1 MANINI
7 DYTTTNLFRDLLS
20 TASQIVNKDLDRK
33 AKLKANAM
41 IMAKGEY
48 DASLRELNNL
58 SDEFRKVQT
67 SYGILFDKVPEIEST
82 DSSKIVKN
90 NLLQWYTDS
99 AVQINNKIQGLRSQM
114 GTMYGDIG
122 DITRVKAG
130 LSKSISPEMG
140 DPKIYDEADFQA
152 ERVAKIFGV
161 SKEKVESFYAKQPE
175 TVPTVISSLNKLAM
189 EAKVEGLKKKG
200 VSDKEARKQAV
211 DIVSA
216 RVSKSKY
223 TKRVVDVTSDED
235 LSPSKQREGVRNIG
249 EQYGLAARHIIAPEF
264 EPLPSDDKKT
274 REAKEARQVQELS
287 HLFQT
292 LSSFGKESYHAKDI
306 VALSRFVNKLESEM
320 MKPAIDIEKDAQG
333 KEVKKPREKTPA
345 EIKWFKNYVNR
356 LFNIDLDAA
365 GTFMLPGATLIKG
378 EKKEVDVDIRDYEH
392 VPVFDM
398 IATSVR
404 LSGLKKWEYFADNS
418 EQIYEVYQSKYPDK
432 NHNELLNEMNKDF
445 GRL

>member
-1 MANINI
+1 MALKRPEI
-7 DYTTTNLFRDLLS
+7 DYSASTALRDLISLG
-20 TASQIVNKDLDRK
+20 AHYVDKDLDRK

-161 SKEKVESFYAKQPE
+161 SKEKVESFYRKQPE
-175 TVPTVISSLNKLAM
+175 TVPTAISALNKLAM

-200 VSDKEARKQAV
+200 KSDKEAREEAI

-223 TKRVVDVTSDED
+223 IKRVVDVTSDED

-249 EQYGLAARHIIAPEF
+249 EQYGLAARHIIASEF

-274 REAKEARQVQELS
+274 REAKEARQAQELS

-306 VALSRFVNKLESEM
+306 VALGRFVNKLESEM
-320 MKPAIDIEKDAQG
+320 MKPVIDIDAQG
-333 KEVKKPREKTPA
+333 KEKPRKKTPA
-345 EIKWFKNYVNR
+345 EIDWFKRYVNR
-356 LFNIDLDAA
+356 LFNIDLNAA

-378 EKKEVDVDIRDYEH
+378 EKKEVDVDIRDYESI
-392 VPVFDM
+392 PAFDM

-404 LSGLKKWEYFADNS
+404 LSGLKKWEYYAANRK
-418 EQIYEVYQSKYPDK
+418 EIYKVYQIKNPSK
-432 NHNELLNEMNKDF
+432 NHNELLNEIDKDF
-445 GRL
+445 SKI

>member
-99 AVQINNKIQGLRSQM
+99 AVQINNKIQGLRSQL
-114 GTMYGDIG
+114 GTMYEDIG

-130 LSKSISPEMG
+130 LSKSISPAMG

-175 TVPTVISSLNKLAM
+175 TVPTAISALNKLAM
-189 EAKVEGLKKKG
+189 EAKVEDLKKKG

-223 TKRVVDVTSDED
+223 IKRVVDVTSDED

-249 EQYGLAARHIIAPEF
+249 EQYGLAARHIIASEF

-274 REAKEARQVQELS
+274 REAKEARQAQELS

-306 VALSRFVNKLESEM
+306 VALGRFVNKLESEM
-320 MKPAIDIEKDAQG
+320 MKPAIDIDAQG
-333 KEVKKPREKTPA
+333 KEKPREKTPA
-345 EIKWFKNYVNR
+345 EIDWFKKYVNR
-356 LFNIDLDAA
+356 LFNIDLNAA

-378 EKKEVDVDIRDYEH
+378 EKKDVDVDIRDYESI
-392 VPVFDM
+392 PAFDM

-404 LSGLKKWEYFADNS
+404 LSGLKKWEYYAANRK
-418 EQIYEVYQSKYPDK
+418 EIYKVYQSKNPGK
-432 NHNELLNEMNKDF
+432 NHNELLNEIDKDF
-445 GRL
+445 SKI

>member
-1 MANINI
+1 MALKRPEI
-7 DYTTTNLFRDLLS
+7 DYSASTALRDLISLG
-20 TASQIVNKDLDRK
+20 AHYVDKDLDRK

-161 SKEKVESFYAKQPE
+161 SKEKVESFYRKQPE
-175 TVPTVISSLNKLAM
+175 TVPTVISALNKLAM

-200 VSDKEARKQAV
+200 KSDKEAREEAI

-223 TKRVVDVTSDED
+223 IKRVVDVTSDED

-249 EQYGLAARHIIAPEF
+249 EQYGLAARHIIASEF

-274 REAKEARQVQELS
+274 REAKEARQAQELS

-306 VALSRFVNKLESEM
+306 VALGRFVNKLESEM
-320 MKPAIDIEKDAQG
+320 MKPVIDIDAQG
-333 KEVKKPREKTPA
+333 KEKPRKKTPA
-345 EIKWFKNYVNR
+345 EIDWFKRYVNR
-356 LFNIDLDAA
+356 LFNIDLNAA

-378 EKKEVDVDIRDYEH
+378 EKKEVDVDIRDYESI
-392 VPVFDM
+392 PAFDM

-404 LSGLKKWEYFADNS
+404 LSGLKKWEYYAANRK
-418 EQIYEVYQSKYPDK
+418 EIYKVYQSKNPGK
-432 NHNELLNEMNKDF
+432 NHNELLNEIDKDF
-445 GRL
+445 SKI

>member
-1 MANINI
+1 MALKRPEI
-7 DYTTTNLFRDLLS
+7 DYSASTALRDLISLG
-20 TASQIVNKDLDRK
+20 AHYVDKDLDRK

-161 SKEKVESFYAKQPE
+161 SKEKVESFYRKQPE
-175 TVPTVISSLNKLAM
+175 TVPTAISALNKLAM

-200 VSDKEARKQAV
+200 KSDKEAREEAI

-223 TKRVVDVTSDED
+223 IKRVVDVTSDED

-249 EQYGLAARHIIAPEF
+249 EQYGLAARHIIASEF

-274 REAKEARQVQELS
+274 REAKEARQAQELS

-306 VALSRFVNKLESEM
+306 VALGRFVNKLESEM
-320 MKPAIDIEKDAQG
+320 MKPVIDIDAQG
-333 KEVKKPREKTPA
+333 KEKPRKKTPA
-345 EIKWFKNYVNR
+345 EIDWFKRYVNR
-356 LFNIDLDAA
+356 LFNIDLNAA

-378 EKKEVDVDIRDYEH
+378 EKKEVDVDIRDYESI
-392 VPVFDM
+392 PAFDM

-404 LSGLKKWEYFADNS
+404 LSGLKKWEYYAANRK
-418 EQIYEVYQSKYPDK
+418 EIYKVYQSKNPGK
-432 NHNELLNEMNKDF
+432 NHNELLNEIDKDF
-445 GRL
+445 SKI

>member
-1 MANINI
+1 MALKRPEI
-7 DYTTTNLFRDLLS
+7 DYSASTALRDLISLG
-20 TASQIVNKDLDRK
+20 AHYVDKDLDRK

-175 TVPTVISSLNKLAM
+175 TVPTAISALNKLAM

-200 VSDKEARKQAV
+200 VSDKEARKHA
-211 DIVSA
+211 A
-216 RVSKSKY
+216 AFGAAMTAY
-223 TKRVVDVTSDED
+223 
-235 LSPSKQREGVRNIG
+235 NA
-249 EQYGLAARHIIAPEF
+249 YGLGEKPQMGDLTNIVNGKPAGSKGYANGGLIT
-264 EPLPSDDKKT
+264 EPIFGVGRSGQTYTFGERGQETVTPGKGGTNYILNVNVGNVT
-274 REAKEARQVQELS
+274 READFEKLKPLIQRWILEAN
-287 HLFQT
+287 
-292 LSSFGKESYHAKDI
+292 
-306 VALSRFVNKLESEM
+306 SRRGV
-320 MKPAIDIEKDAQG
+320 
-333 KEVKKPREKTPA
+333 V
-345 EIKWFKNYVNR
+345 
-356 LFNIDLDAA
+356 
-365 GTFMLPGATLIKG
+365 
-378 EKKEVDVDIRDYEH
+378 
-392 VPVFDM
+392 
-398 IATSVR
+398 
-404 LSGLKKWEYFADNS
+404 
-418 EQIYEVYQSKYPDK
+418 
-432 NHNELLNEMNKDF
+432 
-445 GRL
+445 

>member
-1 MANINI
+1 MALKRPEI
-7 DYTTTNLFRDLLS
+7 DYSASTALRDLISLG
-20 TASQIVNKDLDRK
+20 AHYVDKDLDRK

-175 TVPTVISSLNKLAM
+175 TVPTAISALNKLAM
-189 EAKVEGLKKKG
+189 EAKVEDLKKKG

-223 TKRVVDVTSDED
+223 IKRVVDVTSDED

-249 EQYGLAARHIIAPEF
+249 EQYGLAARHIIASEF

-274 REAKEARQVQELS
+274 REAKEARQAQELS

-306 VALSRFVNKLESEM
+306 VALGRFVNKLESEM
-320 MKPAIDIEKDAQG
+320 MKPVIDIDAQG
-333 KEVKKPREKTPA
+333 KEKPRKKTPA
-345 EIKWFKNYVNR
+345 EIDWFKRYVNR
-356 LFNIDLDAA
+356 LFNIDLNAA

-378 EKKEVDVDIRDYEH
+378 EKKDVDVDIRDYESI
-392 VPVFDM
+392 PAFDM

-404 LSGLKKWEYFADNS
+404 LSGLKKWEYYAANRKEIYKVWIRQRFSKNK
-418 EQIYEVYQSKYPDK
+418 QIC
-432 NHNELLNEMNKDF
+432 
-445 GRL
+445 